1 VTNSHIYTSCLSW
14 QGSTGVGYDAYNRTH
29 RVLTPPADGELV
41 LTSDPAF
48 RGDATLINPE
58 QLLLAAASSCQLLSF
73 LAMAARSRIDVL
85 SYDDEADAVMP
96 EDVRPVRITR
106 ITLRPHIV
114 VAAGADLAK
123 ARKLVGRAHNAC
135 YVANTVNAEV
145 VIEPVIEH
153 ARA

>member
-1 VTNSHIYTSCLSW
+1 MSHPHTYTSRLSW
-14 QGSTGVGYDAYNRTH
+14 QGSTGVGYDAYDRTH
-29 RVLTPPADGELV
+29 RVATPPADGDLV

-48 RGDATLINPE
+48 RGDPDLPNPE

-106 ITLRPHIV
+106 ITLRPRIL
-114 VAAGADLAK
+114 VADGVDLDK
-123 ARKLVGRAHNAC
+123 ARKLVGRAHGAC
-135 YVANTVNAEV
+135 YIANTVSAEI

-153 ARA
+153 AHA